1 MCRGSWLVTLL
12 LAPLFL
18 AAGCGGGEGARAL
31 RLLEFRQQDFDSVA
45 LNEELL
51 FYFSSELDRSSIT
64 SDSVRVLDPWGREV
78 AGTRSV
84 RGDALSF
91 LPDLPCASDLSD
103 GGLQP
108 EATYRVVLGGFPRP
122 DGIRSSSGALLSESL
137 VLSFGTARI
146 GELLFLDPFLG
157 PFPLLPAGKRTELED
172 GVLVLEYGE
181 ALDPSYVPHVRFLL
195 TPEASERQPISATAR
210 LIENRRDHAL
220 LVVEPA
226 REGGAVVERLAPG
239 TYFLV
244 QMQGAALR
252 TLGGREVQ
260 PGWPNQKLR

>member
-122 DGIRSSSGALLSESL
+122 DGIRSSSRSAPPASASCSSWIPSSARFRCCRPGSVPS
-137 VLSFGTARI
+137 SRTACWCSST
-146 GELLFLDPFLG
+146 
-157 PFPLLPAGKRTELED
+157 GKR
-172 GVLVLEYGE
+172 
-181 ALDPSYVPHVRFLL
+181 S
-195 TPEASERQPISATAR
+195 I
-210 LIENRRDHAL
+210 
-220 LVVEPA
+220 
-226 REGGAVVERLAPG
+226 
-239 TYFLV
+239 
-244 QMQGAALR
+244 LR
-252 TLGGREVQ
+252 TCRTCASCSRPRRASASRSRQ
-260 PGWPNQKLR
+260 RRA